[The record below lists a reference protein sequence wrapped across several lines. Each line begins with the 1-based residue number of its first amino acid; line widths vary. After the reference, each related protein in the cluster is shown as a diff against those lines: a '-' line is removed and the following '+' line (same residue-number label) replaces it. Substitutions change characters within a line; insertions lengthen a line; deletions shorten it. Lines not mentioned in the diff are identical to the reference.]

1 MKSCISKKSA
11 VDGGK
16 QKKTIKREKFSLWHK
31 KVFMLVKKRTFLA
44 PWAVDLIAELVKEE
58 NTEWIE
64 NISQIATQFLFIKAN
79 SAEKVFFSTNRFL
92 PLKISPLSFYQ
103 F

>member
-1 MKSCISKKSA
+1 MAQKGFYVGKK
-11 VDGGK
+11 K
-16 QKKTIKREKFSLWHK
+16 
-31 KVFMLVKKRTFLA
+31 TFLA

-79 SAEKVFFSTNRFL
+79 SAEKVFFFHKPIPS
-92 PLKISPLSFYQ
+92 LKNKPTFVLSVSKVVF
-103 F
+103 

>member
-1 MKSCISKKSA
+1 MAASK
-11 VDGGK
+11 
-16 QKKTIKREKFSLWHK
+16 KKTIKREKFSLWHK

-79 SAEKVFFSTNRFL
+79 SAEKVFFFHEPIPS
-92 PLKISPLSFYQ
+92 LKNKPTFVLSVLKVVF
-103 F
+103 